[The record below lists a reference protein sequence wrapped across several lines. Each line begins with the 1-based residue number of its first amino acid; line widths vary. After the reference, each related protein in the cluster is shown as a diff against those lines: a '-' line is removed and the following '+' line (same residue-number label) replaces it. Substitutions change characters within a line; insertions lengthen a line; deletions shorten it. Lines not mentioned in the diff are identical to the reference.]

1 MGVISVAHNANFYNG
16 NMNTNNKNNT
26 NNNHVRLVKSYVYM
40 ISFGRIYAAYLDCNK
55 KKSTKTSALQFGY
68 AEMILNLQDIVD
80 DINSRNYKHSPSSCF
95 VIAYPTSREIYAA
108 QFRDRI
114 VQHFYIQEIEPILER
129 ILLPNTTSCRK
140 GKGVDYALNLVKENV
155 QKASKYGTREAFYL
169 KIDLAGYF
177 MSIQRE
183 RLTKAF
189 TELINEKYHGEYKE
203 ELLYLT
209 PIIFLN
215 NPAANR
221 ILKCTVEQLM
231 SVPERKR
238 MKLHSGNG
246 LAIGNITA
254 QIGSNLNLNGLDHYI
269 VKNLGFKYYARYVDD
284 ITIIDVS
291 KEKLIKALPLIM
303 NKLSETGQSISEKK
317 TRIDTVYHGVPFL
330 GKITYPYG
338 YQRATKAAAGR
349 VMKAAKETKIDE
361 GLLSRLNSYTGR
373 LKHYACYGLLQDYL
387 KALPIQIWDYVVY
400 DEANYKFKELNNYG
414 TYGTVIRYDDPNREQ
429 LVKEAYAFLE
439 THDDAQVV
447 DNNITVTIN
456 QISEEEVLERLRSR
470 REHECFPYIN
480 RGDLW
485 YRTLTESQK
494 SELDTWYKAWLDI
507 TKTKVVPAK
516 PSWLE

>member
-1 MGVISVAHNANFYNG
+1 
-16 NMNTNNKNNT
+16 
-26 NNNHVRLVKSYVYM
+26 M
-40 ISFGRIYAAYLDCNK
+40 IGFERIYSAYLSCNK

-68 AEMILNLQDIVD
+68 AELVLNLQDIVD
-80 DINSRNYKHSPSSCF
+80 DINNRTYKHSPSSCF
-95 VIAYPTSREIYAA
+95 VINYPTSREIYAA

-114 VQHFYIQEIEPILER
+114 VQHFYIQEIEPVLES
-129 ILLPNTTSCRK
+129 ILLPNTASCRK
-140 GKGVDYALNLVKENV
+140 GKGVDYALNLARENV
-155 QKASKYGTREAFYL
+155 QKASSYGKREAFFL

-183 RLTKAF
+183 RLAKAF
-189 TELINEKYHGEYKE
+189 AELINEKYHGEYKE

-209 PIIFLN
+209 PIMFLN

-238 MKLHSGNG
+238 MKLHGENG

-269 VKNLGFKYYARYVDD
+269 VETLGFIYYVRYVDD
-284 ITIIDVS
+284 IIVVDES
-291 KEKLIKALPLIM
+291 KEKLLKALPLIKK
-303 NKLSETGQSISEKK
+303 KLAETGQSISAKK

-373 LKHYACYGLLQDYL
+373 LKHYSCYGLLQDYL
-387 KALPIQIWDYVVY
+387 KALPIGIREYVVY
-400 DEANYKFKELNNYG
+400 DETNHKFKELNNYG
-414 TYGTVIRYDDPNREQ
+414 N
-429 LVKEAYAFLE
+429 
-439 THDDAQVV
+439 
-447 DNNITVTIN
+447 
-456 QISEEEVLERLRSR
+456 LRNSN
-470 REHECFPYIN
+470 P
-480 RGDLW
+480 L
-485 YRTLTESQK
+485 
-494 SELDTWYKAWLDI
+494 
-507 TKTKVVPAK
+507 
-516 PSWLE
+516 